1 MKKAKMMKKYAA
13 LIANIGINANSKQ
26 DVVIKAPVET
36 YAFVRYLV
44 MELYSAKARNVYVD
58 WYDSSTTRQT
68 LLHVAPSR
76 LSEVPQWEIVREKER
91 FENNVARISLVGEDP
106 KVFKLVKPER
116 LSKYNKARV
125 EAFSPYKKNYNNN
138 DTAWCIAAVPTK
150 KWAQA
155 IFPNE
160 SPTQAVSKLWD
171 AIYKTCRIDESTNT
185 VEKWKDH
192 IAELKAHAD
201 KLNSYAFKE
210 LRYKNSLGTDLTI
223 GLTEGHIWCSAEALQ
238 KSLQN
243 IFVPNLPTEEV
254 FTMPDRNNVNGIV
267 YASKPLFYS
276 GTLIDGFWIK
286 FENGKVVDYDAKEGK
301 EALVDIINYDE
312 GSSRLGE
319 AALVPYD
326 SPISKLDIIFQETLF
341 DENAACH
348 IALGASFP
356 ENIADGELLTEKE
369 LEVRG
374 ANQSKMHVDFMIGTS
389 DLSIDGVKEDG
400 TIVPVFHNGNFAF

>member
-1 MKKAKMMKKYAA
+1 
-13 LIANIGINANSKQ
+13 
-26 DVVIKAPVET
+26 
-36 YAFVRYLV
+36 
-44 MELYSAKARNVYVD
+44 
-58 WYDSSTTRQT
+58 
-68 LLHVAPSR
+68 
-76 LSEVPQWEIVREKER
+76 
-91 FENNVARISLVGEDP
+91 
-106 KVFKLVKPER
+106 
-116 LSKYNKARV
+116 
-125 EAFSPYKKNYNNN
+125 
-138 DTAWCIAAVPTK
+138 
-150 KWAQA
+150 
-155 IFPNE
+155 
-160 SPTQAVSKLWD
+160 
-171 AIYKTCRIDESTNT
+171 
-185 VEKWKDH
+185 
-192 IAELKAHAD
+192 
-201 KLNSYAFKE
+201 
-210 LRYKNSLGTDLTI
+210 
-223 GLTEGHIWCSAEALQ
+223 
-238 KSLQN
+238 
-243 IFVPNLPTEEV
+243 
-254 FTMPDRNNVNGIV
+254 MPDRNNVNGIV

-301 EALVDIINYDE
+301 EALADIINYDE

-400 TIVPVFHNGNFAF
+400 TIIPVFHNGNFAF